1 MSMDSFYFFV
11 SPGLSFLMFF
21 CQKLLIHKNN
31 KIINMMN
38 TKFNKSVV
46 LNYVENREEVG
57 EEKDDEIEI
66 DLFENVR
73 YLLNNNETKSDSNRY
88 LEITAEED

>member
-1 MSMDSFYFFV
+1 
-11 SPGLSFLMFF
+11 
-21 CQKLLIHKNN
+21 
-31 KIINMMN
+31 MN

-46 LNYVENREEVG
+46 LNYESIEEESGEEESG